1 MEKFRIALYGMAQVT
16 AIVYGVLAA
25 GAAVKINSRF
35 ADEGQIMPEGYYRA
49 LFYRD
54 HGFLLLLLVLAWAV
68 VISWLAFVPSR
79 WSIEERTINIT
90 GIGLALLFVVAG
102 TYFAVNGFAVQI
114 ASAQS

>member
-1 MEKFRIALYGMAQVT
+1 MEKFRIAIYGMAQVT

-35 ADEGQIMPEGYYRA
+35 ADQGYPMPDAYYRA
-49 LFYRD
+49 MFYRD
-54 HGFLLLLLVLAWAV
+54 HGFLLLLFVLAWAV

-79 WSIEERTINIT
+79 WSIEERTINVT
-90 GIGLALLFVVAG
+90 GIGLTLLFAAAG
-102 TYFAVNGFAVQI
+102 TYFAMNGFAVQL